1 MDVAGLCIA
10 PHWILHAP
18 LVRYQTS
25 ERYIK
30 TLTHRL
36 SIDDSLVFRTIRAS
50 SADNDTCR

>member
-25 ERYIK
+25 ERYME
-30 TLTHRL
+30 TLTHSL
-36 SIDDSLVFRTIRAS
+36 SIDDSPVFRP
-50 SADNDTCR
+50 NDPCF